1 MDSKQRAALKG
12 LASTMPAIYQIG
24 KGELSDNLI
33 RGLNDALTARELIK
47 ISVLKNCDYSA
58 ADLMR
63 VLEIKLKA
71 EAVCAIGNK
80 IVLYRYSDKEGIR
93 HIKL

>member
-1 MDSKQRAALKG
+1 MDSKQRATLKG
-12 LASTMPAIYQIG
+12 LASTMPAIFQIG
-24 KGELSDNLI
+24 KGELSDNLVS
-33 RGLNDALTARELIK
+33 GLDAALTARELIK

-63 VLEIKLKA
+63 VLEMKLKA
-71 EAVCAIGNK
+71 EAVCTIGNK